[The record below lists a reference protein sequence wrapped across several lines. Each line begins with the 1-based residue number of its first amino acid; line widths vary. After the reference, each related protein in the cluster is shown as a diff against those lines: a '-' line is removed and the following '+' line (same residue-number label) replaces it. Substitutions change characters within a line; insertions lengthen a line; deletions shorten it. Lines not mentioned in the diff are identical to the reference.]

1 MEKSDLSL
9 EISWKRGSLHYQTG
23 TLYTTSPKYFMKYYL
38 CNEVEECG
46 VYLSGSAISKSG
58 DVEKGNTN
66 AEVDTQKKDL
76 YVSVATAQEAINK
89 YKTALKVIDV
99 EKASRIH
106 TAKEIWQWI
115 REDVVDIDKSNIT
128 TFGLIWL
135 FSNKSVGYTAWLA
148 TLCLLCNMNLYE
160 VINMVRAAFIKG
172 HRKELLET
180 EVWEM
185 GLSDLIYT
193 PIKKEELKLYMKIKD
208 GNFKF
213 E

>member
-66 AEVDTQKKDL
+66 AVDTQEKDL
-76 YVSVATAQEAINK
+76 YVSVATAHEAINK
-89 YKTALKVIDV
+89 YKTALKVINV

-160 VINMVRAAFIKG
+160 VINMVRATFIKG

>member
-1 MEKSDLSL
+1 
-9 EISWKRGSLHYQTG
+9 
-23 TLYTTSPKYFMKYYL
+23 
-38 CNEVEECG
+38 
-46 VYLSGSAISKSG
+46 
-58 DVEKGNTN
+58 
-66 AEVDTQKKDL
+66 
-76 YVSVATAQEAINK
+76 
-89 YKTALKVIDV
+89 
-99 EKASRIH
+99 
-106 TAKEIWQWI
+106 
-115 REDVVDIDKSNIT
+115 
-128 TFGLIWL
+128 
-135 FSNKSVGYTAWLA
+135 
-148 TLCLLCNMNLYE
+148 MNLYE